1 MSQSDTT
8 VKKLQVVLTG
18 DTAQLQRAMDQAQKA
33 TDQATGQIQ
42 SGLSKV
48 DSAFKKIAK
57 TAAAYISV
65 RALVN
70 FGKQCVELGSDLTEV
85 QNVVD
90 TTFGK
95 MSSKID
101 EFSKSAIKQF
111 GLSETAAKRYS
122 STMGS
127 MLKSMGMST
136 DQAYDMSTTLAG
148 LAGDIA
154 SFYNLSADEAFAK
167 IRSGISGQTEPL
179 KQLGINLSV
188 ANMEAY
194 AMSQGITKSY
204 SAMTQAEQT
213 LLRYNY
219 LLTATADA
227 QGDFSRTS
235 DSWANQVKILR
246 MNFESLKATL
256 GQGLIMALLPAIKV
270 INQLMERLKELAE
283 EFKYFMAVLTGAD
296 YDAMAAATSTAL
308 TDDLSTASE
317 MAVSTSDSVDS
328 ISDSLKNASAEAR
341 KFLFS
346 FDEIHA
352 LQGDDSNGDT
362 SDAES
367 AANSLALGLDNVD
380 PISELV
386 TADALNGLDEA
397 NNKLNDL
404 NNGFNGLSD
413 EKKKQIEEAANK
425 VKEVI
430 EAVKRPVEKTV
441 DAVVDTVEAGAGV
454 AQSTFGVGKTVAGIW
469 TGDKEL
475 QAEGGLQTA
484 KGFKNTWDNVI
495 SGALSIVDIFTGE
508 DMANEFRDMTSQLSS
523 TQWGYEILHA
533 IEPYLADTLTGD
545 MKYITVEIE
554 KMLEESGGEFTPL
567 IAAKIAYNKSVDKG
581 YDPTGKYDYDSIQ
594 YAYWNAKQVGDRDA
608 ELALGTMYEYMTYYQ
623 NKDKAETSEDY
634 NDNPVVA
641 APVIEEFNGAIQD
654 LSDSV
659 ADLKAYAEVN
669 SGPNAYHGNV
679 DMPDAFNDN
688 PVVVAPTIEEY
699 KDACKEGIREAL
711 DERQPTSITMELNGR
726 EVGYGVA
733 EAMAVE
739 NVQFNPEV
747 AVV

>member
-18 DTAQLQRAMDQAQKA
+18 NTAQLQQAMNQAQAATDKA
-33 TDQATGQIQ
+33 TTQIQ
-42 SGLSKV
+42 SGLNKV
-48 DSAFKKIAK
+48 DSAFKSIAK
-57 TAAAYISV
+57 AAATYISV
-65 RALVN
+65 RTLVN

-90 TTFGK
+90 VTFGK

-101 EFSKSAIKQF
+101 EFAKSAITQF

-154 SFYNLSADEAFAK
+154 SFYNLSADDAFAK

-256 GQGLIMALLPAIKV
+256 GQGLIMALLPAIKL
-270 INQLMERLKELAE
+270 INQLMERLQELAE
-283 EFKYFMAVLTGAD
+283 GFKYFMSVITGAD

-352 LQGDDSNGDT
+352 LQGDDSNNDSLSGTEGLNTDI
-362 SDAES
+362 
-367 AANSLALGLDNVD
+367 NSNFQPIDEIVTDN
-380 PISELV
+380 
-386 TADALNGLDEA
+386 ALNGIDEA
-397 NNKLNDL
+397 NKKLNNM
-404 NNGFNGLSD
+404 NNSFGLT
-413 EKKKQIEEAANK
+413 EETKKKIENVANEVKK
-425 VKEVI
+425 VVNAIKD
-430 EAVKRPVEKTV
+430 PVE
-441 DAVVDTVEAGAGV
+441 DAVDVVVDEVKGDFQTVKGV
-454 AQSTFGVGKTVAGIW
+454 AKVYGGIVSENE
-469 TGDKEL
+469 DMR
-475 QAEGGLQTA
+475 AEGGMDLMEGIDNRVKGLGTAVAWFKEHILGQKNATEDFRKEWEEKSPLQRQYDFGSQFGNMTGPQQA
-484 KGFKNTWDNVI
+484 WQYIDPEKYKRMQNNGGKLTEED
-495 SGALSIVDIFTGE
+495 AVDIFDQHFNQTGDWQYTAWWAKQTGE
-508 DMANEFRDMTSQLSS
+508 TAFGLNNEEVVDILSDIRDEWAEL
-523 TQWGYEILHA
+523 EA
-533 IEPYLADTLTGD
+533 IEHQ
-545 MKYITVEIE
+545 
-554 KMLEESGGEFTPL
+554 GEVYGNTDIP
-567 IAAKIAYNKSVDKG
+567 N
-581 YDPTGKYDYDSIQ
+581 
-594 YAYWNAKQVGDRDA
+594 N
-608 ELALGTMYEYMTYYQ
+608 
-623 NKDKAETSEDY
+623 
-634 NDNPVVA
+634 
-641 APVIEEFNGAIQD
+641 FN
-654 LSDSV
+654 
-659 ADLKAYAEVN
+659 E
-669 SGPNAYHGNV
+669 
-679 DMPDAFNDN
+679 DN
-688 PVVVAPTIEEY
+688 PVVVAPTIDEY

-711 DERQPTSITMELNGR
+711 DERQPTNITIEMSGR

-733 EAMAVE
+733 DAMAVE